1 MIENCKSF
9 VLNINQGFNFT
20 GTQLVTWN
28 GVGSQF
34 PWSVF
39 DGSAVRKSDFDLQ
52 GFKNIEV
59 YGFSLVGIVYP
70 NRTAANNQAI
80 VQDWG
85 VLLTID
91 GTPNLVNGFFGTNTF
106 SATQG
111 AKSLFLSKDLNKY
124 NLTDP
129 FVSVK
134 RITISA
140 LTANGIQYESTAG
153 VELVFELSIIVY
165 YKFEG
170 E

>member
-1 MIENCKSF
+1 MIENLKSF
-9 VLNINQGFNFT
+9 AININQNFNFT
-20 GTQLVTWN
+20 GTTLVTWN
-28 GVGSQF
+28 PLGTILPWAVSDTGVS
-34 PWSVF
+34 
-39 DGSAVRKSDFDLQ
+39 RRTDFNIE

-59 YGFSLVGIVYP
+59 YGFSLVGMVYP
-70 NRTAANNQAI
+70 NRVAGNNQAI

-91 GTPNLVNGFFGTNTF
+91 GTPNLVNGFFGTNAF
-106 SATQG
+106 LATQG
-111 AKSLFLSKDLNKY
+111 GKSIFLSKDLNKY

-134 RITISA
+134 KITISA
-140 LTANGIQYESTAG
+140 LNANGIQYESATS
-153 VELVFELSIIVY
+153 VDLVFQLDIIVY